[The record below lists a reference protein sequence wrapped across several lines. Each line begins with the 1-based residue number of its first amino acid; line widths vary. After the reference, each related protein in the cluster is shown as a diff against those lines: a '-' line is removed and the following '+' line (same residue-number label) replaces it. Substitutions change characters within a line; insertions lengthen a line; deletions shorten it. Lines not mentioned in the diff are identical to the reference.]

1 MRWEI
6 GGNMVVIEGVIEEV
20 IFRNESNGYTVAK
33 LITSDG
39 EITIVGFAAF
49 INLDETYSLEGE
61 LIYHDKYGEQ
71 FSFTSINILV
81 PSTIKGIENY
91 LASGLIPNIGPKTAK
106 KIVERFGVDALDIIQ
121 YNPERLKEVEGIGEK
136 KLEKIIE
143 AYDEQREIR
152 DIMVYLQ
159 QFDIS
164 VNNGIKIY
172 KRYGKDTINTISE
185 NPYRLS
191 EDISGIGFKTA
202 DNIAN
207 KMGVNVESP
216 YRVAAGLKFVIMEF
230 AADGHCYVPKLELI
244 PKASML
250 LGVNEELIED
260 GIRELAMKN
269 SFYVVNSKDGINIY
283 YTPYFMAEN
292 NVARKVIELSRVD
305 FDDLNID
312 TDEEIQ
318 RIEKENGIS
327 FGKKQIVAIKESL
340 ENGMMIITG
349 GPGTGK
355 TTIINAILS
364 LCDRLSLE
372 VVLAA
377 PTGRAAKRMTETT
390 GREAKTL
397 HRLLEISFMDENS
410 EFNKDADSPI
420 EADVIIIDEASM
432 IDILLMNNLFKAI
445 EEGTR
450 VILVGDIDQLPSVG
464 PGNVL
469 KDIINSAAVKVV
481 MLDEIFRQ
489 EEESMII
496 VNAHRIN
503 KGQLPILNEKDKDFF
518 FIRENSQKSIVETI
532 VGLTKERLPKF
543 YGLDSIKDIQILT
556 PMKKGEVGINS
567 LNKHIQEALN
577 PKSSS
582 KEEKQIAEEIFRV
595 GDKVMQIKN
604 NYKLEWK
611 IIRYGIELDSGEGVF
626 NGDFGYIIEID
637 KEDSTLKVLFD
648 EEKEVQYDFAQL
660 DELKLAYATTV
671 HKAQGSEFSAIVMP
685 IASGPPMLLT
695 RNLFYTAITRAK
707 KLVILVGQERYMQMM
722 INNNIIAKRYSSL
735 DTKIREYLQIFLD

>member
-1 MRWEI
+1 M
-6 GGNMVVIEGVIEEV
+6 VIEGVIEEV
-20 IFRNESNGYTVAK
+20 IFRNEANGYTVGK

-39 EITIVGFAAF
+39 EITIVGYSAF
-49 INLDETYSLEGE
+49 INLEETYSLEGE

-71 FSFTSINILV
+71 FSFTSINIVV

-106 KIVERFGVDALDIIQ
+106 KIVEKFGVDALDIIQ
-121 YNPERLKEVEGIGEK
+121 YNPEKLKEIDGIGEK

-172 KRYGKDTINTISE
+172 KRYGKDTINTITE

-207 KMGVNVESP
+207 KMGVNVDSP

-230 AADGHCYVPKLELI
+230 AADGHCYVPKVELI
-244 PKASML
+244 PKASIL

-269 SFYVVNSKDGINIY
+269 SFYVVNSNEGINIY
-283 YTPYFMAEN
+283 YTPYYMAEN
-292 NVARKVIELSRVD
+292 NVARKVIELSKVD

-318 RIEKENGIS
+318 RIEKEKGIS
-327 FGKKQIVAIKESL
+327 FGKKQIIAIKESL

-364 LCDRLSLE
+364 LCDMLALE

-397 HRLLEISFMDENS
+397 HRLLEISFMDESS
-410 EFNKDADSPI
+410 EFSKDEDSPI

-469 KDIINSAAVKVV
+469 KDIINSAAVRVV

-496 VNAHRIN
+496 VNAHRVN
-503 KGQLPILNEKDKDFF
+503 KGQAPILNEKDKDFF
-518 FIRENSQKSIVETI
+518 FIRENSQKAMVETI
-532 VGLTKERLPKF
+532 VSLSKERLPKF
-543 YGLDSIKDIQILT
+543 YGVDSMKDIQILT

-577 PKSSS
+577 PKSIS
-582 KEEKQIAEEIFRV
+582 KEEKQIGDEIFRV

-611 IIRYGIELDSGEGVF
+611 IIRYGVEVDSGEGVF
-626 NGDFGYIIEID
+626 NGDFGYIAEID
-637 KEDSTLKVLFD
+637 KEDSLVKVLFD
-648 EEKEVQYDFAQL
+648 EEKEVEYDFTQL

-671 HKAQGSEFSAIVMP
+671 HKAQGSEFSVIVMP

-735 DTKIREYLQIFLD
+735 DTKIREYLQIFMD

>member
-1 MRWEI
+1 
-6 GGNMVVIEGVIEEV
+6 MVVIEGVIEEV

-39 EITIVGFAAF
+39 EITIVGFTAF

-71 FSFTSINILV
+71 FSFTTIDIVV

-106 KIVERFGVDALDIIQ
+106 KIVERFGLDALDIIQ

-216 YRVAAGLKFVIMEF
+216 YRVEAGLKFVIMEF

-244 PKASML
+244 PKASIL
-250 LGVNEELIED
+250 LNVNEELIED

-327 FGKKQIVAIKESL
+327 FGNKQIVAIKESL

-397 HRLLEISFMDENS
+397 HRLLEISFMDEHS

-420 EADVIIIDEASM
+420 DADVIIIDEASM

-445 EEGTR
+445 EQGTR

-543 YGLDSIKDIQILT
+543 YGLDPIKDIQILT

-577 PKSSS
+577 PKYSS

-611 IIRYGIELDSGEGVF
+611 IIRCGIELDSGEGVF

-735 DTKIREYLQIFLD
+735 DTKIREYLQIFMD